1 MKLDCLH
8 INIDRAGYVVGLS
21 LLAFPVLALANAGL
35 PMLAVVWPLSI
46 PALIPVVAVESYVLG
61 RLSGMGIRP
70 FLGSVFRA
78 NLLSIVVG
86 LPLCWGALVVLE
98 FILAQGVVSS
108 GLSLSYPPREFTE
121 VLRIML
127 MAPWLGPISQGAGWY
142 VPVATMILL
151 VPFCIVSYWVEAR
164 YLMGHSPLSGMAD
177 GRRAVWQANL
187 LSYALLLVACL
198 GWLAV
203 GKPW

>member
-8 INIDRAGYVVGLS
+8 TSIVRAEYVLGLS
-21 LLAFPVLALANAGL
+21 LLACPVLALANAGL

-70 FLGSVFRA
+70 LLGGVFRA
-78 NLLSIVVG
+78 NLLSTVVG
-86 LPLCWGALVVLE
+86 LPLGWGALVALE
-98 FILAQGVVSS
+98 FLLAQGTVSS
-108 GLSLSYPPREFTE
+108 GVSSSYPPREFAE

-127 MAPWLGPISQGAGWY
+127 MAPWLGPISQGAEWY
-142 VPVATMILL
+142 VPVATMTLL

-164 YLMGHSPLSGMAD
+164 YLMGYSPLGGMAG
-177 GRRAVWQANL
+177 GRRVVWRANL
-187 LSYALLLVACL
+187 LSYAMLLVACL

-203 GKPW
+203 GKL